1 MKRNEVSWKIWIFP
15 LREKKI
21 WKKLKNK
28 EKRVAN
34 TSTKDIGV
42 EASKSRTHSR
52 EAYEKTTKE
61 IIDQNSPQKR
71 MWITLLK
78 EMILKDKNNMEK
90 KKMRKN

>member
-1 MKRNEVSWKIWIFP
+1 MDISAQ
-15 LREKKI
+15 REENMEETEEQGKKSGQHI
-21 WKKLKNK
+21 
-28 EKRVAN
+28 
-34 TSTKDIGV
+34 STKDIGV
-42 EASKSRTHSR
+42 EASKWRTHSR